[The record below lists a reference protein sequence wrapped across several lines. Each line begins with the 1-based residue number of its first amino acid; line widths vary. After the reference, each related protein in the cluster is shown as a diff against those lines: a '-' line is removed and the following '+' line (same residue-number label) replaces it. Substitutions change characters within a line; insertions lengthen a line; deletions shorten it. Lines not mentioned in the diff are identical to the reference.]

1 MSVRFGISALLPE
14 QLSQLPAKL
23 PQVLSA
29 VEFPGCML
37 DTTAGIQK
45 LTQLRKN
52 NVLLWGREFISPEI
66 AALIPSENCK
76 LRAELESHFQKR
88 CVQAAELGVK
98 HFSVAFD
105 LFQAV
110 ADGRYREQL
119 SRFLRRCAGVIHP
132 LDQTLLTV
140 CRIPGGGTFD
150 RWEELLK
157 FRRDL
162 LCPGI
167 GLLLEFHPHEPGA
180 PEIINKALQVF
191 RLHDTC
197 RRICYDSGVGNTL
210 TPAAL
215 KRCSETK
222 AIGLEQDMVIFLN
235 SGNGKI
241 DSGKVAEFEMLVK
254 SFSPE
259 TEGTNEP

>member
-1 MSVRFGISALLPE
+1 MSVRFGISAVFPE
-14 QLSQLPAKL
+14 QLSQLPSKL
-23 PQVLSA
+23 PQNLNA
-29 VEFPGCML
+29 VEFPGSML
-37 DTTAGIQK
+37 DTAAGIQK
-45 LTQLRKN
+45 LNQLRKN
-52 NVLLWGREFISPEI
+52 NVLLWGREFITPEI

-76 LRAELESHFQKR
+76 LRAELEIHFQKR
-88 CVQAAELGVK
+88 CVLAAELGVK

-110 ADGRYREQL
+110 SDGSYREQL
-119 SRFLRRCAGVIHP
+119 SCFLRRCAGVIHP
-132 LDQTLLTV
+132 LGQTLLTV

-150 RWEELLK
+150 RWEDLLK

-167 GLLLEFHPHEPGA
+167 GLLLELHPHEPGA
-180 PEIINKALQVF
+180 PEIINRALKVF

-215 KRCSETK
+215 KRCSESK
-222 AIGLEQDMVIFLN
+222 AIGIEQDIVIFLN

-241 DSGKVAEFEMLVK
+241 DGVKVAELELLVK
-254 SFSPE
+254 SFFPE
-259 TEGTNEP
+259 AEGTKEP